1 MSILTRIFG
10 KTEESAEI
18 LCPHCENAMAPDH
31 DVDRCARKRMSR
43 RFFFGTMA
51 GAAVA
56 VALPSVATP
65 ELAVGDIITIAS
77 VNAINPGGNR
87 YLTINEITF
96 EMLHILHDNMKV
108 ASQISAKYDQNFLM
122 RRKIGTPVTVRR
134 PRRFI
139 A

>member
-1 MSILTRIFG
+1 MSLISRLFG
-10 KTEESAEI
+10 KSDEPAEI
-18 LCPHCENAMAPDH
+18 LCPHCEKAMAPDH
-31 DVDRCARKRMSR
+31 DVDRCARKGMSR

-65 ELAVGDIITIAS
+65 ELEVGDIISIAS

-96 EMLHILHDNMKV
+96 EMLHILQDNMEV
-108 ASQISAKYDQNFLM
+108 ARQINAKYDQNFLM